1 MRTHR
6 LGHSDLQVS
15 VLGLGCMG
23 MSDFYGASEESQ
35 SIRVIHRAL
44 ELGLNFFDTADMYGP
59 FHNERLL
66 GRAIAGKRE
75 RVILATKFGVQRSPE
90 GAMLGLNGSPAYVQQ
105 ACDASLERLGV
116 DTIDLYYLH
125 RVDPGT
131 PIEDTVG
138 AMSRLVEQGKVR
150 CLGLSEA
157 APETLQRAM
166 AVHPITAL
174 QTEYSLWS
182 RDPEDALL
190 ATCQELGIGFVA
202 YSPLGRGFLSGQYR
216 SLDDLDAND
225 WRRSNPRFMGENFQ
239 KNLALVDR
247 VHALASARGCS
258 ASQLALAWL
267 LSRPGVTPIPGTRRL
282 ERLEENLAAA
292 EIALTADEL
301 AAIEAVVPRNWAT
314 GTRYPEAGMAALN
327 R

>member
-1 MRTHR
+1 MRIHQ

-157 APETLQRAM
+157 APETLRRAM

>member
-75 RVILATKFGVQRSPE
+75 RVILATKFGVQRTPE

>member
-157 APETLQRAM
+157 APETLRRAM